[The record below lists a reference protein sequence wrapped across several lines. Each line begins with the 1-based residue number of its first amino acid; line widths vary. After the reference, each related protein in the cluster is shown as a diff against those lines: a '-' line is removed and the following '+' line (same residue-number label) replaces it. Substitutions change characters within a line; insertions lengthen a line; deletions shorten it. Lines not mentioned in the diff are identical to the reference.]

1 MLDICEAI
9 RNRCIVTFNYE
20 GSTRMVE
27 PHLFG
32 VDSSGNETLNG
43 WQLSGGNGVGFRDFY
58 AFRIS
63 NLSITDLH
71 FGVPRPGYDLSD
83 QTIARVIC
91 CL

>member
-32 VDSSGNETLNG
+32 VDSSGNETL
-43 WQLSGGNGVGFRDFY
+43 S
-58 AFRIS
+58 S
-63 NLSITDLH
+63 E
-71 FGVPRPGYDLSD
+71 PG
-83 QTIARVIC
+83 I
-91 CL
+91 